1 EQNGTQTEKNSRLL
15 LWTSEHVARRLDE
28 RADEYRKLTGPRFCA
43 EKRNL
48 SVRIGT
54 PANGAAIRS
63 LTWVT
68 AEINLKAVCM
78 PPARMN
84 VRQEMIFKKFFP
96 RKYLKYLFKKHE
108 FTQYWKGQRPPTSSV
123 LTFSAELALLLASAA
138 AGRALA
144 RALVL
149 ALPASNQHFPQLP
162 SQRLEGSVIGRENG
176 AGVCRAAV
184 RTAHIHKPQ
193 LARSHA
199 GRIV

>member
-1 EQNGTQTEKNSRLL
+1 MLLPSLWDSEKISSFLVICN
-15 LWTSEHVARRLDE
+15 TLD
-28 RADEYRKLTGPRFCA
+28 
-43 EKRNL
+43 
-48 SVRIGT
+48 
-54 PANGAAIRS
+54 
-63 LTWVT
+63 
-68 AEINLKAVCM
+68 
-78 PPARMN
+78 
-84 VRQEMIFKKFFP
+84 
-96 RKYLKYLFKKHE
+96 
-108 FTQYWKGQRPPTSSV
+108 WKGQRPPTSSV

-199 GRIV
+199 GRIVWCCGCIITTDARRTAARSRRLVASSIIDDRDAFRLYRRANSPARPRKCLANAT

>member
-1 EQNGTQTEKNSRLL
+1 
-15 LWTSEHVARRLDE
+15 
-28 RADEYRKLTGPRFCA
+28 GPRFCA

-54 PANGAAIRS
+54 PTNGAAIRS

-68 AEINLKAVCM
+68 AEEINLKAVCM
-78 PPARMN
+78 PPPAWMN
-84 VRQEMIFKKFFP
+84 VRQEMIFKPYLPEGNIDFKFV
-96 RKYLKYLFKKHE
+96 RESITLD
-108 FTQYWKGQRPPTSSV
+108 WKGQRTATSSV
-123 LTFSAELALLLASAA
+123 LTFFAELALLLASAA

-176 AGVCRAAV
+176 AGVRRAAV
-184 RTAHIHKPQ
+184 RTAHVHKPQ